1 MVVRRVS
8 VFHELRW
15 QLTETVK
22 ETKSQ
27 GADVTF
33 GLLFGWHAQ
42 DETICLACCTPDGFH
57 YLPFSMSECIGSFCC
72 AASSVTDENEVFQI
86 CEKVL
91 MQNQVEESSQ
101 AVLLGVW
108 LDSSNHTK
116 IVCQSHSHWFGGN
129 ANYLEINFSESDT
142 VLKDCIIVR
151 AKGTFPLIFEFSET
165 KEALTCSITAVV
177 EKIISTF
184 KTHKASFH
192 LSKSLYLM
200 EELAAVDKR
209 TLSSISHMIE
219 KEYGIVNGQ
228 DKMKKHSLIEK
239 RPLSFNIT
247 IQATGQESLS
257 DNSIYTPTIHFQR
270 RCYKAVTVPLP
281 VDVIAVLKQEMTLS
295 EVKNTLEDK
304 ACDQLLLFKDCLQ
317 SFIEKTKIPVPA
329 AYHVWPNTLSFPVTV
344 VYPGNKED
352 TELVSYREKLHRAL
366 LLQLDRPQLRRQ
378 NSHRFSALENE
389 ISYLRN
395 THVGLWIPEDGH
407 TQLVRG
413 TYTYHHY
420 MQDHMD
426 DDGWGCAYRS
436 LQTVVSWFRFQGYID
451 KPVPTHK
458 EIQQA
463 LVEVGD
469 KPSSFVGSRKW
480 IGSQEVSI
488 CLNQLIGVT
497 SKIMFVSSGAELANK
512 GRELL
517 EHFKI
522 QGTPVMI
529 GGGVLAH
536 TILGIN
542 FNEVT
547 GDIKFLILD
556 PHYTGNENLSTI
568 QNKLPNELRC
578 SFAYC

>member
-239 RPLSFNIT
+239 
-247 IQATGQESLS
+247 
-257 DNSIYTPTIHFQR
+257 
-270 RCYKAVTVPLP
+270 
-281 VDVIAVLKQEMTLS
+281 
-295 EVKNTLEDK
+295 
-304 ACDQLLLFKDCLQ
+304 
-317 SFIEKTKIPVPA
+317 KTKIPVPA

-568 QNKLPNELRC
+568 QNKGWCGWKGPEFWEKNSFYNLCLPQCPHEI
-578 SFAYC
+578 

>member
-1 MVVRRVS
+1 
-8 VFHELRW
+8 
-15 QLTETVK
+15 
-22 ETKSQ
+22 
-27 GADVTF
+27 
-33 GLLFGWHAQ
+33 
-42 DETICLACCTPDGFH
+42 
-57 YLPFSMSECIGSFCC
+57 
-72 AASSVTDENEVFQI
+72 
-86 CEKVL
+86 
-91 MQNQVEESSQ
+91 
-101 AVLLGVW
+101 
-108 LDSSNHTK
+108 
-116 IVCQSHSHWFGGN
+116 
-129 ANYLEINFSESDT
+129 
-142 VLKDCIIVR
+142 
-151 AKGTFPLIFEFSET
+151 
-165 KEALTCSITAVV
+165 
-177 EKIISTF
+177 
-184 KTHKASFH
+184 
-192 LSKSLYLM
+192 M
-200 EELAAVDKR
+200 EELAAMDKR
-209 TLSSISHMIE
+209 TLSSISQMVD
-219 KEYGIVNGQ
+219 KEYEIVNGQ
-228 DKMKKHSLIEK
+228 DKKKKHSLIEK
-239 RPLSFNIT
+239 RPLSFDIM

-257 DNSIYTPTIHFQR
+257 DISIYTPTIHFQR
-270 RCYKAVTVPLP
+270 RCYKAATVPLP
-281 VDVIAVLKQEMTLS
+281 IDVIAVLKEEMTLS
-295 EVKNTLEDK
+295 QVKNTLEDK
-304 ACDQLLLFKDCLQ
+304 ICDQLMLFKDCLQ
-317 SFIEKTKIPVPA
+317 SFIEEIKIPVPA
-329 AYHVWPNTLSFPVTV
+329 AYHVWPTTLSFPVTV

-352 TELVSYREKLHRAL
+352 VELVSYREKLHRAL

-378 NSHRFSALENE
+378 NSLRFPALENK

-395 THVGLWIPEDGH
+395 THIGLRMPEDGH

-436 LQTVVSWFRFQGYID
+436 LQTIVSWFRFQGYTD
-451 KPVPTHK
+451 KPVPSHR

-480 IGSQEVSI
+480 IGSQEVNI

-497 SKIMFVSSGAELANK
+497 SKIIFVSSGAELANK

-517 EHFKI
+517 EHFKT

-568 QNKLPNELRC
+568 QNKGWCGWKGPEFWEKNSFYNLCLPQCPHEI
-578 SFAYC
+578 